1 MKCIRCGYELNLVD
15 SAQKENVFKCNNCG
29 YTATI
34 KKKQSTIGIL
44 GFVFSFLCCLSIV
57 GLILCIIDVCS
68 NGKKNRIGLSIAG
81 IVISSV
87 MLIFSFFVGASAFG
101 NSNKQEK
108 PKTESFEEFKNS
120 CEEFDYSKVAR
131 EPSKYKGKRYC
142 FKAKVFQKE
151 RYHSANAGYY
161 YKVYLEDEDGYF
173 WGNMVFVMDER
184 DKDSNDFVN
193 VLEDDIV
200 MIYGTFDGMTETTSI
215 FLTSGEEVQINM
227 YYVELIEKEKYEE

>member
-1 MKCIRCGYELNLVD
+1 MNCPKCGFIMLV
-15 SAQKENVFKCNNCG
+15 SRNPQGNEFMQCNNCG
-29 YTATI
+29 MIAPI
-34 KKKQSTIGIL
+34 KKKFSSLGVL

-173 WGNMVFVMDER
+173 WGNMVFVIDER
-184 DKDSNDFVN
+184 DKDSKDFVN
-193 VLEDDIV
+193 VLEDDVV

>member
-1 MKCIRCGYELNLVD
+1 MNCPKCGFIMLV
-15 SAQKENVFKCNNCG
+15 SRNQQGNEFMKCNNCG
-29 YTATI
+29 MIAHI
-34 KKKQSTIGIL
+34 KKKFSPLGIL
-44 GFVFSFLCCLSIV
+44 GFVFSFLCCLSPVGFVLCLIDLIV
-57 GLILCIIDVCS
+57 H
-68 NGKKNRIGLSIAG
+68 NKKNKIGLSVAG
-81 IVISSV
+81 LAISAVMIVISA
-87 MLIFSFFVGASAFG
+87 FVGFELIDSG
-101 NSNKQEK
+101 SNKAETK
-108 PKTESFEEFKNS
+108 IESFEEFKNS

-184 DKDSNDFVN
+184 DKDSKDFVN

-200 MIYGTFDGMTETTSI
+200 IIYGTFDGMTETTSI
-215 FLTSGEEVQINM
+215 FGSSGEEVQINM
-227 YYVELIEKEKYEE
+227 YYVELIENEK

>member
-1 MKCIRCGYELNLVD
+1 M
-15 SAQKENVFKCNNCG
+15 KCNNCG
-29 YTATI
+29 MIAPI
-34 KKKQSTIGIL
+34 KKKFSLFGVL

-142 FKAKVFQKE
+142 FKANKKCKNIKNLRDKSCKTVYLRTKSFNNKSRNNQTK
-151 RYHSANAGYY
+151 YHSN
-161 YKVYLEDEDGYF
+161 YLL
-173 WGNMVFVMDER
+173 NNIQTCT
-184 DKDSNDFVN
+184 K
-193 VLEDDIV
+193 
-200 MIYGTFDGMTETTSI
+200 
-215 FLTSGEEVQINM
+215 
-227 YYVELIEKEKYEE
+227 